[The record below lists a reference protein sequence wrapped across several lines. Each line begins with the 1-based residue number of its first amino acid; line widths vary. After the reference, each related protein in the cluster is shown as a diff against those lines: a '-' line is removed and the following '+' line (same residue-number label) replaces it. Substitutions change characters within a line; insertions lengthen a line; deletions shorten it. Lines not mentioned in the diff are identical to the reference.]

1 MHLGTPKCQT
11 VCLMPRTE
19 GQRLLRKYLK
29 ESGLSQRA
37 LAAKVE
43 RSEPTVSL
51 WLSGEN
57 VPDLA
62 SALLIEVVA
71 SVPIRA
77 WVEKPRRSVAA

>member
-1 MHLGTPKCQT
+1 MR
-11 VCLMPRTE
+11 RTE

-29 ESGLSQRA
+29 DERLSQRA

-62 SALLIEVVA
+62 SALLVESVA
-71 SVPIRA
+71 GVPVKA
-77 WVEKPRRSVAA
+77 WLEKPHRSVAA